1 MIISSLMLA
10 KKKFPVNSCFENHIR
25 NFTGNSM
32 DYEEYLLFKKKMQ
45 GILNTISVQLKP
57 FNLDVFPYKIKQL
70 DQLQNLSE

>member
-1 MIISSLMLA
+1 
-10 KKKFPVNSCFENHIR
+10 
-25 NFTGNSM
+25 M

-45 GILNTISVQLKP
+45 GILNTISVPLKP

>member
-1 MIISSLMLA
+1 
-10 KKKFPVNSCFENHIR
+10 
-25 NFTGNSM
+25 M